1 MKRIF
6 TLMSAFALTLMLAA
20 PASAHFMVVYTPE
33 IALEKVEKDLDMRI
47 VFTHPA
53 EAGHTMDMGGVQ
65 DFYVV
70 FQRGDNEPKRVDM
83 KQYLKDI
90 TWKNPESSGK
100 AFSALIPRKEM
111 RSMGDYTFVL
121 VPGYYLEE
129 EEDVY
134 MQQITK
140 LVVNVGGIPGNWSE
154 PVGLPC
160 EIVPLIKP
168 YGVWTGNVFRAQ
180 VLSNGKPVPGAEVE
194 VEYMSHM
201 PDLKKNSMP
210 SKSSVNYP
218 HDAFVT
224 QTIIADDQGYI
235 TYGIPKAGWWGFAAL
250 GVGPKTEHNGK
261 EFSQDAVIWVKAVDM
276 K

>member
-1 MKRIF
+1 MKRF
-6 TLMSAFALTLMLAA
+6 YTAALALVLSFGLTG
-20 PASAHFMVVYTPE
+20 PASAHFMMVNTPE
-33 IALEKVEKDLDMRI
+33 IALEKASDLDMRI

-53 EAGHTMDMGGVQ
+53 EAGHTMDMGGVKEFYALYKRGENKASKI
-65 DFYVV
+65 DF
-70 FQRGDNEPKRVDM
+70 
-83 KQYLKDI
+83 KQHLKEI
-90 TWKNPESSGK
+90 EWSNPESKGK
-100 AFSALIPRKEM
+100 AFSALIPRKEI

-121 VPGYYLEE
+121 VPGYYYEK

-140 LVVNVGGIPGNWSE
+140 LIVNVGGIPGNWNE

-168 YGVWTGNVFRAQ
+168 YGVWTGNVFKAR
-180 VLSNGKPVPGAEVE
+180 VLSEGKPVAGAEVE

-201 PDLKKNSMP
+201 PDFKTNSMP
-210 SKSSVNYP
+210 QKSSVTYP

-224 QTIIADDQGYI
+224 QTIFSDEQGYI
-235 TYGIPKAGWWGFAAL
+235 TFGIPKEGWWGFAAL
-250 GVGPKTEHNGK
+250 GIGPEDKHEGK
-261 EFSQDAVIWVKAVDM
+261 ELSQDAVIWLKAVDM